1 MQLHSTLVALLSLL
15 SVAHFATARPSSGAH
30 SHSVRA
36 INISHKSLS
45 NGTVTSHHISSSV
58 LPAELAKAI
67 EGSDININLTT
78 DRKKRSPSS
87 GVSNSTINLTVIDS
101 RKRAVI
107 KRAQAAAQH
116 HNIHI
121 DASSSGSGGVGGI
134 HNSTVNINLNQSG
147 GAKKRSRTARR
158 KVDLGDHSVI
168 VDVSTSGDN
177 STAAGGIEDS
187 TVHVNILPARAL
199 NKATGHHSIVV
210 DSSSLS
216 SSDEASTTTGS
227 HSAVVDTSSSS
238 SSTDGSST
246 TGVKNSTINLTV
258 ISPKDEPAAEVA
270 SPASDAVDAPS
281 PTMAHLSARA
291 RAAFEEWAS
300 RMRERDYPAGAGAS
314 PSTGFVQVRRS
325 SSHASKRSTIVVEA

>member
-15 SVAHFATARPSSGAH
+15 SVAHLASARPAPGAH
-30 SHSVRA
+30 SHSVRD

-58 LPAELAKAI
+58 LPEELAKAI

-121 DASSSGSGGVGGI
+121 DASSSGTGGVGGI

-158 KVDLGDHSVI
+158 KVDLGNHSVI
-168 VDVSTSGDN
+168 VDVSTSGEN
-177 STAAGGIEDS
+177 STAGGIEDS

-210 DSSSLS
+210 DSASLS
-216 SSDEASTTTGS
+216 STDESSTTTGS

-238 SSTDGSST
+238 TSSSTDG

-258 ISPKDEPAAEVA
+258 ISPKDEPAAA
-270 SPASDAVDAPS
+270 AAASDAVDAPT

-291 RAAFEEWAS
+291 RAAYDEWAS
-300 RMRERDYPAGAGAS
+300 RMRERDYPAGSGAA
-314 PSTGFVQVRRS
+314 PATGFVKARRG

>member
-1 MQLHSTLVALLSLL
+1 MALDLTLFRFLQ
-15 SVAHFATARPSSGAH
+15 
-30 SHSVRA
+30 
-36 INISHKSLS
+36 
-45 NGTVTSHHISSSV
+45 
-58 LPAELAKAI
+58 
-67 EGSDININLTT
+67 
-78 DRKKRSPSS
+78 
-87 GVSNSTINLTVIDS
+87 VIDS

-121 DASSSGSGGVGGI
+121 DASSSGTGGVGGI

-147 GAKKRSRTARR
+147 GAKKRSRSARR

-168 VDVSTSGDN
+168 VDVSTSGEN
-177 STAAGGIEDS
+177 STAGGIEDS

-216 SSDEASTTTGS
+216 STDESSTTTGS

-238 SSTDGSST
+238 SSSTDASSS

-258 ISPKDEPAAEVA
+258 ISPKDEPAAAAADPA
-270 SPASDAVDAPS
+270 SPASDAVDAPT

-291 RAAFEEWAS
+291 RAAYDEWAA
-300 RMRERDYPAGAGAS
+300 RMRERDYPAGSGAA
-314 PSTGFVQVRRS
+314 PATGFVQRRRG
-325 SSHASKRSTIVVEA
+325 SSHASKRSTVVVEA

>member
-1 MQLHSTLVALLSLL
+1 MQLYSTLVALLSLL
-15 SVAHFATARPSSGAH
+15 SVAHLAAARPASGTH
-30 SHSVRA
+30 SHSARD

-87 GVSNSTINLTVIDS
+87 GVSNSTINLTVIDA
-101 RKRAVI
+101 RKRAVL

-147 GAKKRSRTARR
+147 GAKKRSRSARR
-158 KVDLGDHSVI
+158 KVNLGDHSVI

-227 HSAVVDTSSSS
+227 HSAVVDTSSSTS
-238 SSTDGSST
+238 SSTDGSSS

-258 ISPKDEPAAEVA
+258 ISPKDEPAVVDEVA
-270 SPASDAVDAPS
+270 SPASDAVDAPA

-291 RAAFEEWAS
+291 RAAYQEWAS
-300 RMRERDYPAGAGAS
+300 RMRERDYPAGS
-314 PSTGFVQVRRS
+314 GFVQKRRS
-325 SSHASKRSTIVVEA
+325 SSHASKRSTIVVDA